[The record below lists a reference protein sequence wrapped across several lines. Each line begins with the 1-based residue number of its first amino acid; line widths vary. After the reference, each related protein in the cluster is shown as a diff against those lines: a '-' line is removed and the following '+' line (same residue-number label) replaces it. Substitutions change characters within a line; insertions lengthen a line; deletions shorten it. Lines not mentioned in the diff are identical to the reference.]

1 MKLLINESPLQIIP
15 SLALKVGLNEAIL
28 LQQLHFRAL
37 ISSNIRD
44 GHKWIYKTYAEWK
57 NEEFPFWSVDTIK
70 RTIRKL
76 ENSGYIVSTSSYN
89 RMKMDKTKW
98 YRIDYSKL
106 QCETLQDAST
116 TTAKSAEPE
125 VQNAS
130 TTTAK
135 TVEPEVQFAPSTEG
149 NLPLAI
155 TKELKSNKNKHK
167 HKHVENDLDVTS
179 VIDYLNKKAEKQFNT
194 SSKATERLVKARYRE
209 GYELKDFKKVI
220 DLKVKDWLNNSQWHK
235 YLRPS
240 TLFNATNFENYLE
253 ETRNKK
259 SAVSRTP
266 KPIVLDFSI
275 GED

>member
-1 MKLLINESPLQIIP
+1 MDFTERGFEMKLLINESPLQILP

-28 LQQLHFRAL
+28 LQQLHFRSL

-44 GHKWIYKTYAEWK
+44 GYKWVYKTYDEWK

-70 RTIRKL
+70 RAIRRL
-76 ENSGYIVSTSSYN
+76 ENNGYIVSTSSYN

-106 QCETLQDAST
+106 ECQQLQNAPS

-125 VQNAS
+125 M
-130 TTTAK
+130 
-135 TVEPEVQFAPSTEG
+135 QFAPSTEG

-155 TKELKSNKNKHK
+155 TKEIKSNKKE
-167 HKHVENDLDVTS
+167 HVENNLDVVP
-179 VIDYLNKKAEKQFNT
+179 VIDYLNKKTSKQFKA

-209 GYELKDFKKVI
+209 GYKLDDFKKVI
-220 DLKVKDWLNNSQWHK
+220 DLKAKDWLDDSHWHK

-240 TLFNATNFENYLE
+240 TLFNPTNFEKD
-253 ETRNKK
+253 TK
-259 SAVSRTP
+259 
-266 KPIVLDFSI
+266 
-275 GED
+275 